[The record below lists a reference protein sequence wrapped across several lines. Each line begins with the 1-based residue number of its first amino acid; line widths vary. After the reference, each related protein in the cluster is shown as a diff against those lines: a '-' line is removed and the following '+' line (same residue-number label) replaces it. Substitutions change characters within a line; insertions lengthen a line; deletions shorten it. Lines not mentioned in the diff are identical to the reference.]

1 LRSFRGTFLLA
12 LPLNFTMFVR
22 HDLREPKKAT
32 EPARKEIAM
41 ARENPTAPVRHD
53 DEQKRGKKAVKR
65 SAKERSRIEHE
76 EDEVALDSDQSF
88 PASDPP
94 SWTGVT
100 GPGDV
105 RDVKETQREAERN
118 KKH

>member
-12 LPLNFTMFVR
+12 LPLNFTVFVR
-22 HDLREPKKAT
+22 NDLREPKKTT

>member
-1 LRSFRGTFLLA
+1 MNRA
-12 LPLNFTMFVR
+12 AN
-22 HDLREPKKAT
+22 
-32 EPARKEIAM
+32 
-41 ARENPTAPVRHD
+41 RENSSTPVRQD
-53 DEQKRGKKAVKR
+53 DQQKRGKKAVKR
-65 SAKERSRIEHE
+65 SAKERARIERE

-105 RDVKETQREAERN
+105 